1 MAAKH
6 LLLIGLLPV
15 RVISLLA
22 SNTCH
27 SASDPGK
34 DTLPLTHSDS
44 LLKTR
49 RQNTFVIAL

>member
-49 RQNTFVIAL
+49 RQNTFVIAF